1 MKCVI
6 LGAGLSG
13 LSCGIGLIEAGHDV
27 MILEKE
33 STVGG
38 LCRSFRRDGFTFDYG
53 PHFVFGREAR
63 DLLQDRLTPSLSIPA
78 ISRTGE
84 RIVTHDRLFQ
94 FPFDPRS
101 ILRHMGKGY
110 LLLALMD
117 LVITRTLRDRES
129 PVDLRE
135 WIVGGVGK
143 TIYEYIDLPGYVQKL
158 YGLPPNRIS
167 AEWGRQKLKFLAAWR
182 DRSLFLLSLQAL
194 NETKRLRRKVVSYP
208 RRGIEAI
215 PVALAERFLEMGG
228 EIKTSAAAVSVEEQ
242 GDRAEVRISGGQAF
256 ACDLLF
262 SSIPLPTLVRLLP
275 EGHGK
280 RLGFLSEDLR
290 QRKTIFFMLYF
301 DTPKVMDHGCLY
313 FTQPHVSFRRVTE
326 FKHLSPSM
334 APPDKTSLCV
344 EVTADDDEEPDV
356 SRERIEVFL
365 DELDQTGHCDVRD
378 YTRHDVKIIPNT
390 YPVYRREYS
399 EALTGV
405 LTHLSSLR
413 RVLSFGRQGLFFY
426 NTMSN
431 SVIDGHRL
439 GRGCPDAASFST
451 LRDAF
456 YRERMGLIQSPQ
468 LR

>member
-33 STVGG
+33 SAVGG

-78 ISRTGE
+78 ISRKGE
-84 RIVTHDRLFQ
+84 RIVTHNRLFQ

-101 ILRHMGKGY
+101 ILRHMGKGH
-110 LLLALMD
+110 LVLALID
-117 LVITRTLRDRES
+117 LVVTRTLRDREN

-135 WIVGGVGK
+135 WIIGGVGK

-167 AEWGRQKLKFLAAWR
+167 AEWGRQKLKFLAVWR
-182 DRSLFLLSLQAL
+182 DRSLLLLGLQAL
-194 NETKRLRRKVVSYP
+194 KETKRLRRKVVSYP
-208 RRGIEAI
+208 HHGIESI
-215 PVALAERFLEMGG
+215 PVALAERFLDMGG
-228 EIKTSAAAVSVEEQ
+228 AITTSAVAVSVEER
-242 GDRAEVRISGGQAF
+242 GDHAEVRTSGGEMF
-256 ACDLLF
+256 ECDLLF
-262 SSIPLPTLVRLLP
+262 SSIPLPTLARLLP
-275 EGHGK
+275 GSHGK
-280 RLGFLSEDLR
+280 GMSPCAEDLR
-290 QRKTIFFMLYF
+290 QRKTVFFLLYF
-301 DTPKVMDHGCLY
+301 DTPKVMDHQCLY

-344 EVTADDDEEPDV
+344 EVTADEDEEPDV
-356 SRERIEVFL
+356 SRERIGVLL

-378 YTRHDVKIIPNT
+378 YTHQDVMIIPNT

-399 EALTGV
+399 EALKGV
-405 LTHLSSLR
+405 FTHLSSLR
-413 RVLSFGRQGLFFY
+413 RIVTFGRQGLFFY
-426 NTMSN
+426 NTMNN

-439 GRGCPDAASFST
+439 GRGCPDAASFVT
-451 LRDAF
+451 LRDEL
-456 YRERMGLIQSPQ
+456 YRERMGLIQSSQ